1 MNQKRILYS
10 ECIRIYQVK
19 ETFIDSLS
27 ELGLI
32 RIYGLEDDKFIEY
45 EDISTLE
52 QFVRWHNDM
61 DINPE
66 GIEALYYML
75 ERVKVMQTELEQL
88 RNELRFYRSL

>member
-19 ETFIDSLS
+19 ETFIDSLN

-32 RIYGLEDDKFIEY
+32 RIYSLEDDKFIEY
-45 EDISTLE
+45 EDISILE

>member
-19 ETFIDSLS
+19 ETFIDSLN

-32 RIYGLEDDKFIEY
+32 RIHDLEDDRFIEY
-45 EDISTLE
+45 EDIGTLE

-61 DINPE
+61 DINVE
-66 GIEALYYML
+66 GVEALHYML
-75 ERVKVMQTELEQL
+75 ERVKLLQAELEQL

>member
-32 RIYGLEDDKFIEY
+32 RIYSLEDDKFIEY
-45 EDISTLE
+45 EDISILE